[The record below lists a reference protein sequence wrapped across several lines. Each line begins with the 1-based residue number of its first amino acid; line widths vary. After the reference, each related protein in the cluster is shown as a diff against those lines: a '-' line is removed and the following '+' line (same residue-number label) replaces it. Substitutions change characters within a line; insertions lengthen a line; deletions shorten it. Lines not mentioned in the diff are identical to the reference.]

1 MWCIGV
7 EVEQETSA
15 PPPKKNHGSAPELR
29 LLFLGSR
36 VKMQTKF
43 SHFINGETRC
53 TDIRNLGL
61 PQLQLMVDD
70 WLLVFFAFDEN
81 RRNHPRQ
88 QLPQHRRWCQWVKAC
103 NQNSQFLCTILH
115 SSCNS
120 RSLRHDNQSS
130 WNTATLRSQSNWYTF
145 CYNILGLQYHHSRC
159 PSDMSHSLIHICGYS
174 NVHWSHTAPLVN
186 NPDRHNSEVTRTND
200 CSSFHHRRMPNSC
213 RRYSQHNLIR

>member
-1 MWCIGV
+1 
-7 EVEQETSA
+7 
-15 PPPKKNHGSAPELR
+15 
-29 LLFLGSR
+29 
-36 VKMQTKF
+36 MQTKF

-53 TDIRNLGL
+53 TDIRNLEL

-88 QLPQHRRWCQWVKAC
+88 QLPQHRRWCQWLKAC

-130 WNTATLRSQSNWYTF
+130 WNTATLRGQSNWYTF

-159 PSDMSHSLIHICGYS
+159 PSDMSHSLIHISDLWLQQCSLVPHCSFSEQSWPTQFGS
-174 NVHWSHTAPLVN
+174 DKHKWLQQLSPLAHAELLSQVHPTQLDPLT
-186 NPDRHNSEVTRTND
+186 HS
-200 CSSFHHRRMPNSC
+200 
-213 RRYSQHNLIR
+213 